1 MDSTYGAPPP
11 TTPAA
16 GGLTSTTPYRSG
28 HLRAQ
33 VAVFLLGVSI
43 VTALFAPLVSYMQ
56 VAFPDALAGG
66 DVPDAEAGTGDT
78 TTPVVGL
85 LMVAA
90 GLSMIAVFIATVVA
104 FAMWLHRAYANL
116 PALGNPKEGLEYS
129 PRWAVG
135 GFFIPIVNL
144 FVPYRAVKEI
154 WVKSDPAVRDE
165 ESFMFS
171 VPQVASIVGWWWGFW
186 LVSNFVNNIL
196 YRISGEATT
205 PDALL
210 TEGHLNLVAAVLE
223 IIAAVF
229 AIKVVRGIDRRQEER
244 SKHVRFA
251 YAAPPPPAFST
262 PQAPADP
269 RPF

>member
-1 MDSTYGAPPP
+1 MDSTYGGPPP
-11 TTPAA
+11 TPPAA

-28 HLRAQ
+28 PLRAQ

-43 VTALFAPLVSYMQ
+43 VTALFAPLISYMQ

-66 DVPDAEAGTGDT
+66 DADAQVETGNT
-78 TTPVVGL
+78 STLIVGL

-104 FAMWLHRAYANL
+104 FSMWIHRAYANL

-165 ESFMFS
+165 
-171 VPQVASIVGWWWGFW
+171 
-186 LVSNFVNNIL
+186 
-196 YRISGEATT
+196 
-205 PDALL
+205 
-210 TEGHLNLVAAVLE
+210 
-223 IIAAVF
+223 
-229 AIKVVRGIDRRQEER
+229 
-244 SKHVRFA
+244 
-251 YAAPPPPAFST
+251 
-262 PQAPADP
+262 
-269 RPF
+269 